1 MIAQAMFNSERFFW
15 ISFSTTLQII
25 TATQTTLYNFFLGG
39 GNDIEVNICFRTGTK
54 HSLSTVLIKRYAMWV
69 GLLGNEYGMK

>member
-1 MIAQAMFNSERFFW
+1 MQCSIRRDFFESRFRLRCKLLRRRKQHFT
-15 ISFSTTLQII
+15 I
-25 TATQTTLYNFFLGG
+25 FFLAG